1 MPKNTPTFQT
11 LSEFLQEPFWNSDSK
26 NYQKL
31 QEYEKRYQLNEQK
44 IKLHSYTQVD
54 NSYYFH
60 VTIPSDSQKA
70 SGVYYDVVIR
80 FFTNKESELKASHI
94 RGYYIQFF
102 SNSPGFIY
110 NYAVLYR
117 KHGFLIDL
125 LYDKL
130 DPRYFDKL
138 PEKRNTEHTLSYD
151 KSIYFACKFLSEHKF
166 RVLNKMGIPFG
177 RNLSPS
183 KFFQEIKDFQ
193 TIKIENDL
201 LALERKAMKDL
212 VKSTEEKAKDAS
224 KKNELLR
231 QQDNHR
237 KFAVKSTSPIQRVI
251 RKIKKGATKS
261 TSRNHPVR
269 RKALKSTTKKH

>member
-1 MPKNTPTFQT
+1 MPKQKPTYQT

-26 NYQKL
+26 NYDKL
-31 QEYEKRYQLNEQK
+31 KEYDKRYQANDQK
-44 IKLHSYTQVD
+44 IKLHSYTKID

-60 VTIPSDSQKA
+60 VIIPSDSQKA

-80 FFTNKESELKASHI
+80 FFTDKKTELAASHI

-117 KHGFLIDL
+117 KFGYLINH

-151 KSIYFACKFLSEHKF
+151 KSIYFACRFLSEHKF
-166 RVLNKMGIPFG
+166 RVLNKVGIPFG
-177 RNLSPS
+177 RNLPPS

-201 LALERKAMKDL
+201 LALERKAMKEL
-212 VKSTEEKAKDAS
+212 ARTTEERAKDAS

-231 QQDNHR
+231 KQDSHR
-237 KFAVKSTSPIQRVI
+237 KFAQKSTSPIQRII
-251 RKIKKGATKS
+251 RKVKKGATKS
-261 TSRNHPVR
+261 TTGHGPIRRRASKSTSRNH
-269 RKALKSTTKKH
+269 